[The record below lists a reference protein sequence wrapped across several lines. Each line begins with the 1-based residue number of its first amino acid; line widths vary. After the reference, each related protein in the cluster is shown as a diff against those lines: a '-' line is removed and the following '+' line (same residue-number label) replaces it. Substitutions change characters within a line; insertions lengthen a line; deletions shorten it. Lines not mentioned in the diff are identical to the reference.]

1 MANKF
6 QWRTQE
12 NMKSA
17 PGNPNFSPTMI
28 LVITVFIDI
37 TGYGIIIPLLPFY
50 TSQFQAGPTAL
61 GVLLA
66 SFAFMQFLFA
76 PILGKASDNLG
87 RKPILLL
94 SLLVSFIGFTIFSFS
109 NSYLMLLL
117 SRIIAGLATERAVA
131 QAYIADITDK
141 ETRTKE
147 LGKIGAALGA
157 GFIIGPALGGILSV
171 YGYSIPGYIAMILTG
186 INVAFVFAF
195 LKESRREKTPQEKP
209 GKSYL
214 GELGNSIKKPLIGP
228 TLFILFIVTFAFSTI
243 PVVVPLLSIDYF
255 NFSSLE
261 LSYIF
266 IYIGLIQIFMQGFL
280 IGKIS
285 KRFGEEK
292 LIAAGSI
299 IMAVGTFLM
308 PIFRNL
314 AAFYLTNAAL
324 AAGVGLTNTAIPAF
338 LSKRASS
345 NEQGSVLGVA
355 SSVTSISNI
364 PGPLFAGLI
373 YDLAGSIAPFA
384 ISAAFLTAAFAIGF
398 KVYQLNA
405 GTVRLST

>member
-94 SLLVSFIGFTIFSFS
+94 SLLISFIGFTIFSFS

-398 KVYQLNA
+398 KVYQLNS

>member
-94 SLLVSFIGFTIFSFS
+94 SLLISFIGFTIFSFS

-261 LSYIF
+261 LSYVF

>member
-94 SLLVSFIGFTIFSFS
+94 SLLISFVGFTIFSFS

>member
-94 SLLVSFIGFTIFSFS
+94 SLLISFIGFTIFSFS

-292 LIAAGSI
+292 LIAVGSI

-314 AAFYLTNAAL
+314 AAFYLTNAVL

>member
-94 SLLVSFIGFTIFSFS
+94 SLLISFIGFTIFSFS

>member
-94 SLLVSFIGFTIFSFS
+94 SLLISFIGFTIFSFS

-147 LGKIGAALGA
+147 LGKIVAALGA

-171 YGYSIPGYIAMILTG
+171 YGYYIPGYIAMILTG

>member
-94 SLLVSFIGFTIFSFS
+94 SLFISFVGFTIFSFS

-171 YGYSIPGYIAMILTG
+171 YGYYIPGYIAMILTG

-195 LKESRREKTPQEKP
+195 LKESRKEETPRETT

-214 GELGNSIKKPLIGP
+214 GELGNSVKKPLIGP

-261 LSYIF
+261 LSYVF

>member
-94 SLLVSFIGFTIFSFS
+94 SLLISFIGFTIFSFS

-292 LIAAGSI
+292 LIAAGSV

>member
-94 SLLVSFIGFTIFSFS
+94 SLLISFIGFTIFSFS

-195 LKESRREKTPQEKP
+195 LKESRREKTPQEKT